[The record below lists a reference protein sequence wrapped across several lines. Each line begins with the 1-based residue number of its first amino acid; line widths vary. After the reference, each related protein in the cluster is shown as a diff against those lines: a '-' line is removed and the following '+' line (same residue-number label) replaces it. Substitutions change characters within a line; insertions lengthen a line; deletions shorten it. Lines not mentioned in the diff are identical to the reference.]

1 MNVLSIGNSFS
12 QDAQRFLH
20 AIAAADGVELDCAN
34 LYVGGCSLEQHAA
47 FLESG
52 EPVYD
57 REWNGAPAGQKISL
71 RAAVESRPWDIITL
85 QQASHLSG
93 DARSYFPYLEQLA
106 AYLRQTCPQTALYL
120 HETWAYEPDSTHPA
134 FVRYGSDMAQMYG
147 QLREAYYAAARRLEL
162 PLIPVGDGIQ
172 RLREEVPA
180 FDRSRGGRSLTRDGF
195 HLSWVYGRY
204 AAGLIWYRA
213 LTGRDVCTLSY
224 VPADPQAP
232 DETDSAVLQ
241 AIRRVVA
248 QLSVVNPTEE

>member
-1 MNVLSIGNSFS
+1 MNILSIGNSFS

-20 AIAAADGVELDCAN
+20 TIAAADDTELNCAN
-34 LYVGGCSLEQHAA
+34 LYVGGCSLEQHAV
-47 FLESG
+47 FLESN

-57 REWNGAPAGQKISL
+57 WEWNGASTGQKISL
-71 RAAVESRPWDIITL
+71 RAAVESRPWDIVTL

-93 DARSYFPYLEQLA
+93 APDSYFPYLEQLV
-106 AYLRQTCPQTALYL
+106 AYLRQAQPQAVLYL

-134 FVRYGSDMAQMYG
+134 FVHYGSDTARMYG

-172 RLREEVPA
+172 QLREESA

-195 HLSWVYGRY
+195 HLSRVYGRY

-213 LTGRDVCTLSY
+213 LTGRDVRTLSY
-224 VPADPQAP
+224 VPSDPQAP
-232 DETDSAVLQ
+232 DETDPAVLQ
-241 AIRRVVA
+241 TIRRVAA
-248 QLSVVNPTEE
+248 QLSVVDSTEE

>member
-1 MNVLSIGNSFS
+1 MEILSIGNSFS

-20 AIAAADGVELDCAN
+20 SIAAADGTELNCAN

-57 REWNGAPAGQKISL
+57 WEWNGAPTGQKISL
-71 RAAVESRPWDIITL
+71 RAAVESRRWDIITL

-93 DARSYFPYLEQLA
+93 VPDSYFPYLEQLT
-106 AYLRQTCPQTALYL
+106 AYLRQVQPQAALYL

-134 FVRYGSDMAQMYG
+134 FVRYGSDTAQMYR
-147 QLREAYYAAARRLEL
+147 QLRDAYAAAAQRLAL

-172 RLREEVPA
+172 TLRQALPG
-180 FDRSRGGRSLTRDGF
+180 FDRSRGGRCITRDGF

-204 AAGLIWYRA
+204 AAGLIWYQT
-213 LTGRDVCTLSY
+213 LTGRDVGTLSY
-224 VPADPQAP
+224 TPADPQAP
-232 DETDSAVLQ
+232 DEADPAVLQ
-241 AIRRVVA
+241 AICRTVA
-248 QLSVVNPTEE
+248 QMADTPAAEG